1 MTEKDI
7 EKLKER
13 NTILEARCDR
23 FRSIIRYFKPD
34 ENDVDKFRKDG
45 YLTMND
51 ILYLNHMDESNDQK
65 HVALDLKSPEI
76 AKSFSSKRVWI
87 WKRIC
92 EFNDYFERCGEMGEK
107 PDASLLSEYCELA
120 GMWSKEVK
128 KDDGK

>member
-51 ILYLNHMDESNDQK
+51 ILYLK

-92 EFNDYFERCGEMGEK
+92 EFNDYFDACMEANVT
-107 PDASLLSEYCELA
+107 PDKTALPEYCELVD
-120 GMWSKEVK
+120 MWSKEIK